1 MSNEFELNAFKKG
14 EKFQI
19 QKYQLDNQFSPFVK
33 KKSVFT
39 QKNPNQMEK
48 FQYRFETVE
57 LLMVTPFNFQI
68 SYYKL
73 RATVILTNTD
83 GVHVEG

>member
-1 MSNEFELNAFKKG
+1 MLSKKEKSFKYKNTSWIVS
-14 EKFQI
+14 FH
-19 QKYQLDNQFSPFVK
+19 LLSK

>member
-1 MSNEFELNAFKKG
+1 
-14 EKFQI
+14 
-19 QKYQLDNQFSPFVK
+19 
-33 KKSVFT
+33 
-39 QKNPNQMEK
+39 MEK